1 MLAIHPNERKEK
13 KRKTRAA
20 AYRQPLDDRTPQAC
34 LPAADRCSLLA
45 SELKSDSCVC
55 SVGATMPQIISQSE
69 REREREKYRRNNACR
84 KRRARPVGQAT
95 SSDFRTKPS
104 PSADQALPTMPAF
117 FFLCCCCCYKAPRSP
132 SHPLAHGCRRS
143 RAHVFF
149 SSCRVASCYSL
160 LLSWSPWFSL
170 CHPFGA
176 SRFCCWPSLIARVR
190 SVELAPGVSDA
201 NDMNLEAVAASKS
214 GSSTVAFSWEH
225 EPGVSKQ
232 SHLGANKPTTAGG
245 APRAEAVSR
254 RTPASAK
261 KQAPA
266 PAPATTHR
274 HRLRVPPPPGVPSAP
289 GASPPMT
296 RRPRSRGVRPAEDP
310 FLAAYLACTEDG
322 ARGRRDDRGGQK
334 LVGWAGLRLGLGLG
348 LRGRGLSCKSSCG
361 AVEECVVRLA
371 KIPGL
376 HED

>member
-1 MLAIHPNERKEK
+1 
-13 KRKTRAA
+13 
-20 AYRQPLDDRTPQAC
+20 
-34 LPAADRCSLLA
+34 
-45 SELKSDSCVC
+45 
-55 SVGATMPQIISQSE
+55 
-69 REREREKYRRNNACR
+69 
-84 KRRARPVGQAT
+84 
-95 SSDFRTKPS
+95 
-104 PSADQALPTMPAF
+104 
-117 FFLCCCCCYKAPRSP
+117 
-132 SHPLAHGCRRS
+132 
-143 RAHVFF
+143 
-149 SSCRVASCYSL
+149 
-160 LLSWSPWFSL
+160 
-170 CHPFGA
+170 
-176 SRFCCWPSLIARVR
+176 
-190 SVELAPGVSDA
+190 
-201 NDMNLEAVAASKS
+201 MNLEAVAASKS
-214 GSSTVAFSWEH
+214 GGGSTVAFSWEH

-266 PAPATTHR
+266 PAPAPATTHR
-274 HRLRVPPPPGVPSAP
+274 HRLRVPPPPGVPGAP
-289 GASPPMT
+289 AASPPMT

-322 ARGRRDDRGGQK
+322 ARGRRDDRGAQK